1 MPNPNR
7 ASDKEPSRLARG
19 RKVGSTGRQGGGD
32 ESVKPSHQE
41 VFWEIG
47 ITIAVLLSIALVG
60 HVLTITLDV
69 P

>member
-7 ASDKEPSRLARG
+7 VSDKEPSRLANG
-19 RKVGSTGRQGGGD
+19 LKVGRAGRQGGGD

-60 HVLTITLDV
+60 HVLAIALDV